1 MLLMDSVME
10 RDTRLYSVEP
20 LVNGEKIV
28 YVSEKGEEIRT
39 KFLALN
45 KGSTHEVL
53 LEEYRNGR
61 RKGRTDNYIQV
72 EITTDKDQ
80 YQKGEI
86 ISYTL

>member
-1 MLLMDSVME
+1 MANQLPEHIKKE
-10 RDTRLYSVEP
+10 RNKKL
-20 LVNGEKIV
+20 I
-28 YVSEKGEEIRT
+28 EKGEEIRT

-53 LEEYRNGR
+53 LEEYRNGK

-80 YQKGEI
+80 YHKGEI